1 MAAKQN
7 SPLHFG
13 LMAKIDINGYMIFG
27 IDTEHK
33 HTHTIIYDILFVN
46 QQS

>member
-1 MAAKQN
+1 VAAKQN
-7 SPLHFG
+7 SPLPTG
-13 LMAKIDINGYMIFG
+13 LMAKIAINGHMIFG

-33 HTHTIIYDILFVN
+33 HAHTIIYDTLFVN

>member
-1 MAAKQN
+1 VAAKQN
-7 SPLHFG
+7 SPLPFG
-13 LMAKIDINGYMIFG
+13 LMEKIDISGHMIFG

-33 HTHTIIYDILFVN
+33 HSHTIMYDTLFVN